1 MVLSPT
7 SSKRKSRSFWSS
19 PCERSRESP
28 KIVRRRRDE
37 KRGDGC
43 LLKWCCNVQHARV
56 LYLNA
61 QQRQSFITIVPKL
74 IVTHH
79 GRFHS
84 RQLDQL
90 FDADDVP
97 GLFARAGGQDG
108 NDVFVRV
115 HGDGDAAES
124 KNREILQTRA
134 TIVFREERE
143 IVFGRDGFED
153 ILERFF
159 RGRAGF
165 DFASFA
171 VGFVSSGERLSSVFV
186 VFAVGK
192 RDGFSRCGR
201 VHRL

>member
-1 MVLSPT
+1 M
-7 SSKRKSRSFWSS
+7 
-19 PCERSRESP
+19 
-28 KIVRRRRDE
+28 RD
-37 KRGDGC
+37 
-43 LLKWCCNVQHARV
+43 
-56 LYLNA
+56 
-61 QQRQSFITIVPKL
+61 
-74 IVTHH
+74 
-79 GRFHS
+79 
-84 RQLDQL
+84 
-90 FDADDVP
+90 
-97 GLFARAGGQDG
+97 
-108 NDVFVRV
+108 
-115 HGDGDAAES
+115 GDGDAAES
-124 KNREILQTRA
+124 KNREIFQTRA

-171 VGFVSSGERLSSVFV
+171 GGFVSSVERLSSVFV